1 MREKGPAIDFISG
14 LQWADL
20 PQATRRRA
28 KLCLLDGLGV
38 TLAGTLTEVSKIT
51 ASYAAFGW
59 RGNEAAIF
67 LHGCQASTAG
77 AAFANAHSA
86 NALDLDDDAIF
97 TRGHPGA
104 QLIPT
109 VLAVGEERCASGQ
122 SLLVALVCGYE
133 MAIRIGRCWHDHHET
148 YQACGSWGSVGC
160 AAAAANL
167 MKLSPHGISSALG
180 IAEYHAPNAPMME
193 DIAHPSMVK
202 HAIGWGAMT
211 GVTAAGL
218 AARGYT
224 GVPILM
230 EMEKYRAWFKDLGDK
245 YWMDGGVFY
254 KEWSSCAW
262 GHAAGV
268 AALQLVEKHGIKL
281 EEIKK
286 IRVKTFTEAAAL
298 FRDLP
303 STTEEAQF
311 SIRWPLA
318 CLLVDHQLGP
328 EQILEK
334 RLSDPQVVNLFDKI
348 EIVLDQGID
357 QLYREMKGTDLRMHS
372 AVEITLQDGRCLNSG
387 IVERAAD
394 RWDEQSLK
402 DKFNSLA
409 GYVLPVSTV
418 EKLIEM
424 IIHFEQIDDVKELV
438 GLIT

>member
-1 MREKGPAIDFISG
+1 MPEKRPAIDFIGG

-20 PQATRRRA
+20 PHATRHRA

-51 ASYAAFGW
+51 AAYAVCGW
-59 RGNEAAIF
+59 RGNEATIF
-67 LHGCQASTAG
+67 LHDCRASTAG

-104 QLIPT
+104 QLVPT
-109 VLAVGEERCASGQ
+109 VLAVGEERCAGGQ
-122 SLLVALVCGYE
+122 SLLTALVCGYE
-133 MAIRIGRCWHDHHET
+133 MAIRMGRCWHDHHET

-167 MKLSPHGISSALG
+167 MKLSSHEISSALG

-193 DIAHPSMVK
+193 DIDHPSMVK

-218 AARGYT
+218 ASRGYT
-224 GVPILM
+224 GVPILI
-230 EMEKYRAWFKDLGDK
+230 EMEKYRSWFKDLGDK
-245 YWMDGGVFY
+245 YWMNDGVFY

-268 AALQLVEKHGIKL
+268 AALQLVEKHEIKP

-298 FRDLP
+298 FRNLP
-303 STTEEAQF
+303 ATTEEAQF

-318 CLLVDHQLGP
+318 CLLVDHILGP

-334 RLSDPQVVNLFDKI
+334 RLSDPQVINLFDKI
-348 EIVLDQGID
+348 EIVLDHEID
-357 QLYREMKGTDLRMHS
+357 QIYREMKGTDLRMHS
-372 AVEITLQDGRCLNSG
+372 AVEITLQDGRCLDSG

-402 DKFNSLA
+402 DKFQRLV
-409 GYVLPVSTV
+409 GYVLPVFTV
-418 EKLIEM
+418 DKLVEM
-424 IIHFEQIDDVKELV
+424 IIHFEQIDDVNELIE
-438 GLIT
+438 LIS